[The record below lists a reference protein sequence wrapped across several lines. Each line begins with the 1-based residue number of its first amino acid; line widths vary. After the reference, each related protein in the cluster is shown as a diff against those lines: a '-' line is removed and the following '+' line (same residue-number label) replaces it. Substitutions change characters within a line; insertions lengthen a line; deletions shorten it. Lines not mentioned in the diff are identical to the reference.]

1 MGGDGGIASFLTH
14 IDYAVSRF
22 GARHVGIGTDTAY
35 VSANAAAQ
43 ASKIPKRGPRR
54 VRYESLWPE
63 GSMNQRLPAATS
75 LAWTNW
81 PLFTVGLVQRGY
93 SEEDI
98 RQILGLNML
107 RITREVLP
115 ADEQTLAKQ

>member
-1 MGGDGGIASFLTH
+1 
-14 IDYAVSRF
+14 
-22 GARHVGIGTDTAY
+22 
-35 VSANAAAQ
+35 
-43 ASKIPKRGPRR
+43 
-54 VRYESLWPE
+54 
-63 GSMNQRLPAATS
+63 MNQRLPGAKS

-115 ADEQTLAKQ
+115 VDEQRLMKQ